1 MNKDKNV
8 SINDLSRIRKI
19 INLVINIIESSI
31 NDYSEDKLMLE
42 KNKKLLDFLIGNK
55 ENVVSIITKLTNL
68 LLKVMPLEEQLNHTN
83 DNVEK
88 LNNEDIEIIMK
99 YIDKCNFLFN
109 KSSQK

>member
-1 MNKDKNV
+1 MNKDNNI

-19 INLVINIIESSI
+19 INLVINIIETSI

-68 LLKVMPLEEQLNHTN
+68 LLKVMPLEEELNHTN

>member
-19 INLVINIIESSI
+19 INLVINIIETSI

-68 LLKVMPLEEQLNHTN
+68 LLKVMPLEEQLNHAN

>member
-19 INLVINIIESSI
+19 INLVINIIETSI

>member
-1 MNKDKNV
+1 MNKDNNI

-19 INLVINIIESSI
+19 INLVINIIETSI